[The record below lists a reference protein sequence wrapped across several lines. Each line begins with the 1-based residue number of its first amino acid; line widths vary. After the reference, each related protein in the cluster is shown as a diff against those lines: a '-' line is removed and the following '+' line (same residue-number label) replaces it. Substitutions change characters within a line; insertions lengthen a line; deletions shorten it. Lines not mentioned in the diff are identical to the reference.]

1 MKKGLA
7 ITGGALMLAS
17 ILGLVFSIAGVAS
30 HGPETDN
37 IIHDTESDGTSFTY
51 DGEVILL
58 EIYAKGDVDCYNYN
72 VIVTDG
78 EFEYFYPDCETG
90 TEVNGYTYLGDL
102 ELAGPGDYTIEADGD
117 VVIVDADGLLGPI
130 FLMCGGG
137 FCCLLGIIL
146 LIVGLATGKK
156 VPQVVVFQQPD
167 GTILQT
173 NQTTVHQ
180 YIPPSNT
187 VNQVTTM
194 TEPIQQEIPTEP
206 SDFEP
211 FSFEHKKQA

>member
-37 IIHDTESDGTSFTY
+37 IIHDTESDGTSFEY

-58 EIYAKGDVDCYNYN
+58 EVYAKGDVDCYNYN
-72 VIVTDG
+72 IIVTDG
-78 EFEYFYPDCETG
+78 EFDYFFPDCESSL
-90 TEVNGYTYLGDL
+90 EVNGYTYLGDL
-102 ELAGPGDYTIEADGD
+102 ELSESGAYTIDADGE

-146 LIVGLATGKK
+146 LIIGLATGQK

-167 GTILQT
+167 GTILQA
-173 NQTTVHQ
+173 NQTTVQQ

-187 VNQVTTM
+187 VNQVTSM
-194 TEPIQQEIPTEP
+194 TQPIQQEIPAEP

-211 FSFEHKKQA
+211 FSFEHKKQP